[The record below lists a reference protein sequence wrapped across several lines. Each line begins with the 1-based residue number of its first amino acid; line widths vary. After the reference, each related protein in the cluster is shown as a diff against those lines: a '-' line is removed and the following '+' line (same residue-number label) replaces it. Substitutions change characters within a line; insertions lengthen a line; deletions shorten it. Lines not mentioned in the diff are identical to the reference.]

1 MFSIGVSCWYYEV
14 ILQKRKF
21 NMAKKYS
28 NTGYC
33 KCILIILRILEDL
46 KSTCIHGWYNVINTI
61 CG

>member
-33 KCILIILRILEDL
+33 KCILIILANLSSGEGP
-46 KSTCIHGWYNVINTI
+46 KKYMYSWMV
-61 CG
+61 

>member
-33 KCILIILRILEDL
+33 KCILIILAKLSSGGP
-46 KSTCIHGWYNVINTI
+46 KKYMYSWMV
-61 CG
+61 

>member
-28 NTGYC
+28 NTGYS
-33 KCILIILRILEDL
+33 KCILIILANLSSGVFMDGIM
-46 KSTCIHGWYNVINTI
+46 
-61 CG
+61 

>member
-28 NTGYC
+28 NTGYSITYSW
-33 KCILIILRILEDL
+33 KP
-46 KSTCIHGWYNVINTI
+46 KKYMYSWMV
-61 CG
+61 